1 MSEAISWTPID
12 DLWSCEEETFVGE
25 FETVRRSVS
34 LEAYKSISKAAMG
47 QDKLEPRLKKSES
60 SRSASQTDTEPK
72 KDVFGDPLGEK
83 AHLIPQLF
91 ICAPFYGIFSQAILG
106 VDLEKY
112 YENNRPELIKALQQV
127 VSGRVK
133 EKRVQTGLR
142 YSPLN
147 LLMLPQRH
155 CDFFDDR
162 PVLVVVPIL
171 DLEKV
176 KHWTEGEEYWVM
188 FIAGRSKKDP
198 DDYTNEYWYK
208 KRIFAGNLDYEENKR
223 ERCDSNDINKA
234 TTLLSQFVKAHADVL
249 TGRGGNRL
257 TPLDLFVNDLD
268 QEVNKRKNMLNDT
281 VEKLR
286 NNVVKVPVVKD
297 NTGRNWEVMKI
308 YLTVDIP
315 DPALVATKAAI
326 NWSARCDQN
335 LLPSCSDEPEGDP
348 LEAELYEMAREEYE
362 AAYEASIR
370 ASTPTRLAIGLS
382 GSLRRVTLSP
392 GEVDVEG
399 GAVE

>member
-1 MSEAISWTPID
+1 MDLLSSSEEAFIRFIILVDLMHYHHHSLFIS
-12 DLWSCEEETFVGE
+12 
-25 FETVRRSVS
+25 
-34 LEAYKSISKAAMG
+34 
-47 QDKLEPRLKKSES
+47 
-60 SRSASQTDTEPK
+60 
-72 KDVFGDPLGEK
+72 
-83 AHLIPQLF
+83 PQLF

-127 VSGRVK
+127 VSGQVK

-162 PVLVVVPIL
+162 PVLLVVPIL